1 METLQNPTETK
12 AIKEHRCS
20 FCGVKIVIG
29 EKYMKSV
36 HIYDNIYTWKAHKY
50 CHDLSHDL
58 NMYDDCDEGV
68 TQDDFVES
76 VREYHHDLMIKLL
89 PKGNEG
95 NTDILTQLRNVNF
108 RDMMWYVIRH
118 VNKQKALTPTQTG
131 V

>member
-12 AIKEHRCS
+12 AIKEHRCN
-20 FCGVKIVIG
+20 FCGVKIAIG

-36 HIYDNIYTWKAHKY
+36 HIYDSLYTWKSHKY
-50 CHDLSHDL
+50 CYQLSHDL

-68 TQDDFVES
+68 TQDHFVES

-89 PKGNEG
+89 PKDNEG
-95 NTDILTQLRNVNF
+95 NTDVLTQLRNVNF

-118 VNKQKALTPTQTG
+118 VNKQKALAAQSN
-131 V
+131 